1 MGFFTKLEKLSE
13 KYIEG
18 FFRTKFAGHIQPVE
32 IAKLLWREMR
42 DNLTVSI
49 AKIYVPNEYT
59 VFVGSEDWK
68 TIESV
73 HQSLSKELQEFLNQK
88 AADRGYELMGEIGV
102 VLKPAEDLPLGTV
115 FVESCF
121 TGGFPTGGPE
131 EQGLGEQDAAE
142 HGGIEKSVTEHT
154 LIVDRERLCKKP
166 TGLLPQDTL
175 TRKTAAV
182 RKPGAELV
190 EKTGMRQGAG
200 YPLSTRCMIIGRR
213 NSNDICLED
222 SNVSRVHVSIDY
234 VDGDYYI
241 TDLGSTNGTFVNE
254 IRVSK
259 KKLTEGDRIRLGTT
273 VLEFRV
279 V

>member
-42 DNLTVSI
+42 DNKTVSI
-49 AKIYVPNEYT
+49 AKVYVPNEYT

-102 VLKPAEDLPLGTV
+102 VFKPAEDLLLGTV

-121 TGGFPTGGPE
+121 TGGFPIGGPG
-131 EQGLGEQDAAE
+131 EQGLGE
-142 HGGIEKSVTEHT
+142 KSLSEHT
-154 LIVDRERLCKKP
+154 LIVDRERLCKKLA
-166 TGLLPQDTL
+166 GILPQDTL
-175 TRKTAAV
+175 TRMTAVV

-190 EKTGMRQGAG
+190 EKTGTRQGSSF
-200 YPLSTRCMIIGRR
+200 PLSTRCMIIGRR